1 MGPTVIQN
9 KPLKPALQQSKYKA
23 SDAPDYFHLRGFE
36 RLTTSAPSTTG
47 SASTCGSVSTTLSLN
62 KQQEQQGRNFL
73 TILVFYFQNPILKE
87 MLDIN

>member
-1 MGPTVIQN
+1 MGPTVVQN

-62 KQQEQQGRNFL
+62 KQQEQQGRNF
-73 TILVFYFQNPILKE
+73 F
-87 MLDIN
+87 